1 MGSRGVLRFLR
12 REEEEHGFLPSSQS
26 WSVNISSSSSLIS
39 VLSFKFL
46 WRLTTQ
52 RDRVEECTIKIYW
65 SQSRSV
71 KTNKKCQK
79 SRLCATSCHT
89 EKFIHAPTKKCLVV
103 QCHQDLKVKHLPS
116 CQVGN
121 RAQAT
126 TLFYCQSEQRFLE
139 NKKSKLDINKLP

>member
-52 RDRVEECTIKIYW
+52 RDRVEKCTIKIYW

-71 KTNKKCQK
+71 KTDQKCQK

-89 EKFIHAPTKKCLVV
+89 EKFIHAPTKKRLVV
-103 QCHQDLKVKHLPS
+103 QCHQNLKSRVSPKPQNETPLVVS
-116 CQVGN
+116 SGE
-121 RAQAT
+121 
-126 TLFYCQSEQRFLE
+126 QSSSHRVILWSKDFERIM
-139 NKKSKLDINKLP
+139 KS